1 MEFPESWYR
10 RVILHVDMDAF
21 FAAIEQRDHPEYR
34 GRPIVVGG
42 TGKMARAVVSTC
54 SYEARRFGIRSAMPL
69 TQAQR
74 LCPHAI
80 FVPVDMPHYAG
91 VSRQLHALL
100 QSFSPLVELASLDE
114 AYLDLTRLR
123 DEYPSLRA
131 LGRAIQERI
140 RKELGLSASIG
151 ISFNK
156 FAAKVASDLE
166 KPGGLTVIKPGDFER
181 MVLPLPLER
190 IPGVG
195 ERTAH
200 RLRSLGARTV
210 GDVKALPRQVLRSL
224 FGQAGEEI
232 YYLVRGFDLRPV
244 KPESQPRSVGH
255 ELTFPCD
262 LQNEKE
268 LRQHLD
274 AVVRVVAERLAEKG
288 VQGKTVTLKARLAGF
303 ISVTRRLTLDAPTRE
318 RDVLGRVAH
327 QLLKR
332 LPQNQPVRLLGV
344 AVGDLSTAQQL
355 TLFP

>member
-1 MEFPESWYR
+1 MVPAGHPARGYGRFLCR
-10 RVILHVDMDAF
+10 HR
-21 FAAIEQRDHPEYR
+21 AARSPGVPR
-34 GRPIVVGG
+34 SACSGGRHGQNG
-42 TGKMARAVVSTC
+42 AGVVSTC

-69 TQAQR
+69 SQAQR

-80 FVPVDMPHYAG
+80 FLPVDLPHYVG

-100 QSFSPLVELASLDE
+100 QSFSPLVEQASLDE
-114 AYLDLTRLR
+114 AYLDLTRVR

-140 RKELGLSASIG
+140 RKELALSASIG

-166 KPGGLTVIKPGDFER
+166 KPGGLTVIEPADFAR
-181 MVLPLPLER
+181 VVLPLPLER

-200 RLRSLGARTV
+200 RLRSLGARTI
-210 GDVKALPRQVLRSL
+210 GDVKALPKQVLRSL
-224 FGQAGEEI
+224 FGRAGEEI
-232 YYLVRGFDLRPV
+232 YYLVRGLDLRPV
-244 KPESQPRSVGH
+244 KPEGQPRSVGH

-262 LQNEKE
+262 LQGEKE

-274 AVVRVVAERLAEKG
+274 AVVRVVAARLAEKG
-288 VQGKTVTLKARLAGF
+288 LQGRTVTLKARLAGF
-303 ISVTRRLTLDAPTRE
+303 TSVTRRLTLDAPTSDRALL
-318 RDVLGRVAH
+318 RQVAH
-327 QLLKR
+327 RLLSR
-332 LPQNQPVRLLGV
+332 LPHSQPVRLLGV
-344 AVGDLSTAQQL
+344 AVGELSSAQQL